1 MAKFRAGETVVAT
14 ENIGGVIRDSVP
26 RGTQGVVVES
36 GWGKLRVKFSV
47 KGFLGSEKSVVI
59 DVHEGEIR

>member
-1 MAKFRAGETVVAT
+1 M
-14 ENIGGVIRDSVP
+14 IRDSVP